1 MFNLKN
7 IITWGF
13 QYELIDVDVEIRYIL
28 PS

>member
-13 QYELIDVDVEIRYIL
+13 EYELIDVDVEIRYIL